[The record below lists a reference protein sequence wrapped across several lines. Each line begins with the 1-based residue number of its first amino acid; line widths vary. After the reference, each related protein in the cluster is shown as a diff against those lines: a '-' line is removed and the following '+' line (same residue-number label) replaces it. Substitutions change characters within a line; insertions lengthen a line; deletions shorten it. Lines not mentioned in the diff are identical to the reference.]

1 MGHLRDVQ
9 DFARAASA
17 AGSLSDL
24 DTLLDDTTRALGCKH
39 YTFIH
44 HVVPKSDNHVRL
56 GNYPLSW
63 IELLYKHRY
72 IHIDPILTACQN
84 SAVGFRWADVGRL
97 IDLTSTQQEILA
109 LAQKAGLEDG
119 FTVPIHVPGS
129 IPGSCSFA
137 LAPGRRFREA
147 LVPAMQY
154 VACFG
159 FEAARRLVKTDVE
172 PKGTNRLTPRQ
183 LDCVMQ
189 VARGKSDWESAK
201 LLGISAQT
209 VHHHIETAKVKF
221 GVATRTQL
229 VVKALFHN
237 QLTFLDII
245 GR

>member
-9 DFARAASA
+9 NFARSANAATCIE
-17 AGSLSDL
+17 DL
-24 DTLLDDTTRALGCKH
+24 ENLLHDTTRGLGCKH

-56 GNYPLSW
+56 GNYPSDW
-63 IELLYKHRY
+63 VELLYRNRF

-84 SAVGFRWADVGRL
+84 TAVGFRWSDVGRL
-97 IDLTSTQQEILA
+97 IDLTSTQRDILA
-109 LAQKAGLEDG
+109 LAQKAGLEEG

-137 LAPGRRFREA
+137 LTPGRHFREA

-159 FEAARRLVKTDVE
+159 FEAARRLVRSDADV
-172 PKGTNRLTPRQ
+172 KSTNQLTPRQ
-183 LDCVMQ
+183 LDCVLL

-209 VHHHIETAKVKF
+209 VHHHIELAKEKY